1 MNTARSVLILV
12 PLFTVGL
19 AQLAAADGSIRVAPE
34 VLVGTP
40 GFEIGVAM
48 EFRSDSWEGI
58 TVRPEL
64 LLNNDGKIGGGAAI
78 LWSLTDTIDLPERQD
93 LAVGPRL
100 IYHNSDDDGF
110 EVSAMG
116 MWSITVGAAPTS
128 PHAIEVLAA
137 LGVLQDREH
146 DDADIAASA
155 GAAYAYRF

>member
-1 MNTARSVLILV
+1 MNTVHSMLALV
-12 PLFTVGL
+12 PLLTVGL
-19 AQLAAADGSIRVAPE
+19 THLAAVDGSVCVAPE

-48 EFRSDSWEGI
+48 EFRSNSWDGI
-58 TVRPEL
+58 DLRPEL
-64 LLNNDGKIGGGAAI
+64 LLNNDGKFGGGAAV
-78 LWSLTDTIDLPERQD
+78 LWSLANSIDLPERQA

-116 MWSITVGAAPTS
+116 IWSITVGEAVTS
-128 PHAIEVLAA
+128 PHTIEVLAA

-146 DDADIAASA
+146 NDADIAASV